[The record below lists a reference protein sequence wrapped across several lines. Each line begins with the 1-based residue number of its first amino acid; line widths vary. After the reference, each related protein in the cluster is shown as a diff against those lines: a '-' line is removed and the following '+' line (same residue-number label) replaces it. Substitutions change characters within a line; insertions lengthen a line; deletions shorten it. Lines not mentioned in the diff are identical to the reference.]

1 MSTAGATRSSPLG
14 PALGWS
20 LAVVAVMLFAGCDR
34 SNGVRELTAIPAP
47 LPAGTYTR
55 AGFVPRITLDLDG
68 TWTSV
73 ILFDDTFDVEQG
85 GPSPDGI
92 AVQIARPSGLIG
104 GAAMPVRPSD
114 PAAAVAALRTNPKLT
129 ILEESEARI
138 GGLTGRQVSIGN
150 ASDPFVGV
158 LVVDTGVVWL
168 ETDRRMW
175 IAFVQTPHG
184 LVSILVNTSVAN
196 WDHGLTVA
204 EPVLKSIS
212 IGG

>member
-1 MSTAGATRSSPLG
+1 MSTAGATRSSLRG
-14 PALGWS
+14 RTLGWS
-20 LAVVAVMLFAGCDR
+20 LAAVAVMLFASCDR
-34 SNGVRELTAIPAP
+34 SPGVRELTASPAP

-55 AGFVPRITLDLDG
+55 AGFVPRVTLDLDG

-85 GPSPDGI
+85 GRGPDGI
-92 AVQIARPSGLIG
+92 GIQVARPSGLIG
-104 GAAMPVRPSD
+104 GAALPIRPSD
-114 PAAAVAALRTNPKLT
+114 PAAAVAALRTDPKLT

-138 GGLTGRQVSIGN
+138 GGLTSRQVSIENTSG
-150 ASDPFVGV
+150 PFVGV
-158 LVVDTGVVWL
+158 LVLDAGVAWL

-184 LVSILVNTSVAN
+184 LLAVLVNTSVAN
-196 WDHGLTVA
+196 WDHGLSVA
-204 EPVLKSIS
+204 KPVLESIR